1 MPFTPRERFNWQLRT
16 RILPLGERTAIM
28 AIVNLTPDSFSGDGR
43 TPGNGEARH
52 TFDPAPGITAALAAI
67 DAGAD
72 ILDLGAEST
81 RPGAQPISAEEEA
94 ERLLPVLHAV
104 VTARPGAILSVDTYH
119 ARTALQA
126 AEAGAEIINDVSGL
140 LWDPAMAA
148 TVAASR
154 CGLVLM
160 HTRGRPTDWRTQPR
174 IAPEEVLPT
183 VLDGLRPQLDQA
195 RSAGID
201 RTRIVL
207 DPGFG
212 FGKLGRE
219 NLTLLAGL
227 PQLREFG
234 APLLIGLSRK
244 GFLGDVVRDL
254 QPSGLSVQ
262 EARRTATTAAHVA
275 AILAG
280 AHILRV
286 HDVQPAR
293 EAAAVTD
300 ALLASIPLASKT
312 TAGISES

>member
-1 MPFTPRERFNWQLRT
+1 MAFTPREEFQWHLRT
-16 RILPLGERTAIM
+16 RTLGLGQRTVIM
-28 AIVNLTPDSFSGDGR
+28 AIVNLTPDSFSGDGVA
-43 TPGNGEARH
+43 GNGSP
-52 TFDPAPGITAALAAI
+52 DPTDAGIAASLAAL

-81 RPGAQPISAEEEA
+81 RPGAAPISAEEELA
-94 ERLLPVLHAV
+94 RLLPVLRAV
-104 VTARPGAILSVDTYH
+104 HHARPDAILSVDTYH
-119 ARTALQA
+119 ARTAREA

-140 LWDPAMAA
+140 LWDEAMAP
-148 TVAASR
+148 VIAACG

-160 HTRGRPTDWRTQPR
+160 HTRGHPSEWSMQPR
-174 IAPEEVLPT
+174 LAPDQVLPT
-183 VLDGLRPQLDQA
+183 VVEGLRQQIA
-195 RSAGID
+195 AAHTAGID
-201 RTRIVL
+201 RTHIVL

-212 FGKLGRE
+212 FGKVGRE

-244 GFLGDVVRDL
+244 GFLGDLVRDL

-293 EAAAVTD
+293 EAAAVAD